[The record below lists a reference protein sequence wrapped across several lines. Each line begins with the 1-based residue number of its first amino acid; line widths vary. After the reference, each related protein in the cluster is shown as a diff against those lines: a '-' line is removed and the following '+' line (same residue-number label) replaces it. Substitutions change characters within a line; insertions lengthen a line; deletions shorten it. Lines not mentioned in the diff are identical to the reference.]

1 MFVMT
6 CMMAMNLV
14 DSRIVLGGE
23 SVALLLLVYMAL
35 GYWAAG
41 LTVYRNYI
49 MIGTM
54 HSIFMRKLITGTFLG
69 WLLIPMALIRII
81 FRI

>member
-1 MFVMT
+1 M
-6 CMMAMNLV
+6 
-14 DSRIVLGGE
+14 
-23 SVALLLLVYMAL
+23 ALLLLVYMAL
-35 GYWAAG
+35 AG

-69 WLLIPMALIRII
+69 WLLIPIALIRII